1 MLLIVFLIKQLNQI
15 RLSSFWMVRSLMN
28 SMRLDN
34 ITPICPS
41 CGIRQ
46 ALSAAGID
54 ADAQNS
60 IVSLIEEKEA
70 EYEGHAAV
78 N

>member
-1 MLLIVFLIKQLNQI
+1 MRKCPICSLEY
-15 RLSSFWMVRSLMN
+15 SSPPTISRI
-28 SMRLDN
+28 DN

-46 ALSAAGID
+46 ALSVAGID

-60 IVSLIEEKEA
+60 IVSLIEAKEA
-70 EYEGHAAV
+70 EYDEHAAV

>member
-1 MLLIVFLIKQLNQI
+1 
-15 RLSSFWMVRSLMN
+15 
-28 SMRLDN
+28 MRKCPICSQEYVSPPAVSRTDN
-34 ITPICPS
+34 KTPICPS
-41 CGIRQ
+41 CGVRQ

-54 ADAQNS
+54 KNAQES
-60 IVSLIEEKEA
+60 IISMIEAKET

>member
-1 MLLIVFLIKQLNQI
+1 
-15 RLSSFWMVRSLMN
+15 
-28 SMRLDN
+28 MRKCPICGLGYTAPPAVSRIDN
-34 ITPICPS
+34 KTPICPS
-41 CGIRQ
+41 CGVRQ

-60 IVSLIEEKEA
+60 IVSLIEANQA
-70 EYEGHAAV
+70 EYEGHTAV

>member
-1 MLLIVFLIKQLNQI
+1 MRKCPICNQEYVSPPAVS
-15 RLSSFWMVRSLMN
+15 RT
-28 SMRLDN
+28 DN
-34 ITPICPS
+34 KTPICPS

-54 ADAQNS
+54 ADAQNG
-60 IVSLIEEKEA
+60 ILSLIEAKEA
-70 EYEGHAAV
+70 EYEEHAAV